1 MKKYLIFIL
10 CLTLCSFLK
19 LKAQSLED
27 YFKIAAEHNPG
38 LQAQY
43 KIFESALERIPQARA
58 LEDPALS
65 VGFYV
70 PSMETL
76 MGNQVADISL
86 SQMFPWFGTLKARGD
101 QATLLA
107 EAQYQAFLDSKNKL
121 YLEIAQIYYP
131 LYELHR
137 LREIEKTNIQI
148 LESFKTLSTNQFS
161 NGKGSMADVLKIN
174 LELKSAE
181 TNLAILNKKETA
193 LTSQFNR
200 LLNRSENEPVL
211 VPDTINI
218 ASLPIAY
225 RKDSLTLN
233 PKLEEIVLQE
243 HASEAAKRVAIK
255 EGLPKLGVG
264 LDYMLVSE
272 TDNSMMEHNGKNML
286 MPMVSVSLPVFRK
299 KYKAAQKEAALMQEA
314 YALQRQETINYLHG
328 SYESINFQIRQQAD
342 LIALYETQIEE
353 AQQILDLLYSSYSN
367 SGQGFDDL
375 LKGQQQLLEYQKM
388 KASAEGE
395 YLTAIA
401 EMNYITAK
409 QY

>member
-148 LESFKTLSTNQFS
+148 LESFKALSTNQFS
-161 NGKGSMADVLKIN
+161 NGKGSMADVLRASVQ
-174 LELKSAE
+174 LKSAE
-181 TNLAILNKKETA
+181 TNLEILNKKEAA
-193 LTSQFNR
+193 LTGQFNS
-200 LLNRSENEPVL
+200 LLNRDYHAPVVL
-211 VPDTINI
+211 PDSINLNT
-218 ASLPIAY
+218 LPIAY
-225 RKDSLTLN
+225 RIDSLSLN
-233 PKLEEIVLQE
+233 PKLVEIALQE
-243 HASEAAKRVAIK
+243 QASEAAKRVAIK
-255 EGLPKLGVG
+255 DGFPKLGVG
-264 LDYMLVSE
+264 LDYMLVRES
-272 TDNSMMEHNGKNML
+272 DNPMMEHNGKNML
-286 MPMVSVSLPVFRK
+286 MPMVSVSLPIFRK
-299 KYKAAQKEAALMQEA
+299 KYQAARKETELMKEA
-314 YALQRQETINYLHG
+314 YAFQKKEIVNQLHG
-328 SYESINFQIRQQAD
+328 SYQNISFQIRQQAD
-342 LIALYETQIEE
+342 LIALYDVQIEE
-353 AQQILDLLYSSYSN
+353 THQILDLLYSAYSN
-367 SGQGFDDL
+367 SGQDFDEL
-375 LKGQQQLLEYQKM
+375 LKIQQQLLEYQKM
-388 KASAEGE
+388 KTSAESE
-395 YLTAIA
+395 YLIAIA
-401 EMNYITAK
+401 ELHYITAK

>member
-1 MKKYLIFIL
+1 MKKHMIIIL
-10 CLTLCSFLK
+10 SLALWSFSEIK
-19 LKAQSLED
+19 GQTIDE
-27 YFKIAAEHNPG
+27 YFKIATEQNPG

-43 KIFESALERIPQARA
+43 KMFEAALERIPQASA
-58 LEDPALS
+58 LEDPSLS
-65 VGFYV
+65 VGYYI
-70 PSMETL
+70 PNMETL
-76 MGNQVADISL
+76 MGKQIADISL

-101 QATLLA
+101 RAALLA
-107 EAQYQAFLDSKNKL
+107 DAQYQAFLDAKNKL
-121 YLEIAQIYYP
+121 YFEIAKIYYP
-131 LYELHR
+131 LYALNR
-137 LREIEKTNIQI
+137 MRIIEETNIRL

-161 NGKGSMADVLKIN
+161 NGKGSMADVLKIE

-193 LTSQFNR
+193 LTNQFNR

-286 MPMVSVSLPVFRK
+286 MPMVSVSLPIFRK
-299 KYKAAQKEAALMQEA
+299 KYKAAKKEAELMQEA
-314 YALQRQETINYLHG
+314 YALQKQDIINNLHG
-328 SYESINFQIRQQAD
+328 SYHNISFQINQQTD
-342 LIALYETQIEE
+342 LIALYDAQIEE
-353 AQQILDLLYSSYSN
+353 AKQIQDLLYSSYSH
-367 SGQGFDDL
+367 SGQGFDEL
-375 LKGQQQLLEYQKM
+375 LKGQQQLLEFQKM
-388 KASAEGE
+388 KASAESD
-395 YLTAIA
+395 YWIA
-401 EMNYITAK
+401 LAELHYITAK

>member
-1 MKKYLIFIL
+1 
-10 CLTLCSFLK
+10 
-19 LKAQSLED
+19 
-27 YFKIAAEHNPG
+27 
-38 LQAQY
+38 
-43 KIFESALERIPQARA
+43 
-58 LEDPALS
+58 
-65 VGFYV
+65 
-70 PSMETL
+70 
-76 MGNQVADISL
+76 
-86 SQMFPWFGTLKARGD
+86 
-101 QATLLA
+101 
-107 EAQYQAFLDSKNKL
+107 
-121 YLEIAQIYYP
+121 
-131 LYELHR
+131 
-137 LREIEKTNIQI
+137 
-148 LESFKTLSTNQFS
+148 
-161 NGKGSMADVLKIN
+161 MADVLKIN